1 MGFVSKVGK
10 NKNNHRERKDLHR
23 GPQRKN
29 SVELSVFLCALCGKK
44 LDVHFKIQKI
54 NTENT
59 KIYTENHKGKSLR
72 ISASSSVISAVNKLR
87 IKKKLCG
94 TLRIPLRTLW

>member
-29 SVELSVFLCALCGKK
+29 SVELCVFLCALCGKK
-44 LDVHFKIQKI
+44 I
-54 NTENT
+54 
-59 KIYTENHKGKSLR
+59 IYPHRTQFRKPSE
-72 ISASSSVISAVNKLR
+72 SA
-87 IKKKLCG
+87 LCG
-94 TLRIPLRTLW
+94 K